1 MTPNK
6 QVRSEQTKKAF
17 TKYMD
22 EHPDER
28 FWQCVRNFSGQPFVM
43 IGDIKMDER
52 GNILWPDGLDDTF
65 YREEM

>member
-6 QVRSEQTKKAF
+6 QVRSELTKNAF
-17 TKYMD
+17 IHYLV

-43 IGDIKMDER
+43 TGEIDVLNPPE
-52 GNILWPDGLDDTF
+52 GLVDTF
-65 YREEM
+65 YREEL